1 MTHDH
6 REDIRDAAESRTAY
20 LAAVL
25 AGDDPTGE
33 GRTDDEVRDLLDEWP
48 LDVTVRADVWRGAAY
63 PVPDLDTATVRL
75 LLAVGG
81 PTESVTVD
89 TARGTVTYFHS
100 WGREPI
106 GSPCRRCGAPAP
118 DVRRTCSHPAPDG
131 WAEHD
136 PADLH
141 EIELPPDLAVP
152 WLTWAADVIECY
164 R

>member
-1 MTHDH
+1 MTTDH

-20 LAAVL
+20 LAAIL
-25 AGDDPTGE
+25 AGEDHPTGE
-33 GRTDDEVRDLLDEWP
+33 GGTAGEVPDLLDEWP
-48 LDVTVRADVWRGAAY
+48 LDVTVRADVEWRGTTY
-63 PVPDLDTATVRL
+63 PLPDLDTAEVRF

-89 TARGTVTYFHS
+89 TARETVTYHHS
-100 WGREPI
+100 WGMARGVRQGET
-106 GSPCRRCGAPAP
+106 SPR
-118 DVRRTCSHPAPDG
+118 
-131 WAEHD
+131 
-136 PADLH
+136 DLH